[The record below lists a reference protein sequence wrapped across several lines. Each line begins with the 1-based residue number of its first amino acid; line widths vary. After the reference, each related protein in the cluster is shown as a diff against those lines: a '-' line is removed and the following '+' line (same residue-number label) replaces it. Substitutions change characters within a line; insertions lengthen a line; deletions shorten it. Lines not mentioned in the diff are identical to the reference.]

1 MEEIK
6 GMSDAEARRW
16 LQKHGYGVGDIDMI
30 IAGEDP
36 NAPQEL
42 VAEPAP
48 VVVEAAPAPKSEPKA
63 KAEAPKPVEVKSA
76 PAPKPVAAPAP
87 KAKK

>member
-48 VVVEAAPAPKSEPKA
+48 VVVEAAPSPKPEPKT
-63 KAEAPKPVEVKSA
+63 EAPKPVEVKSA